1 MYKPVIAREII
12 VMCIECIR
20 IVLPMLPDGKH
31 DPDALFT
38 VARLITFFH
47 SQA

>member
-12 VMCIECIR
+12 VMCIEVYTNCPSD
-20 IVLPMLPDGKH
+20 VADGKH

-38 VARLITFFH
+38 VTRLITFFH